1 MAYSLHPLLEDGI
14 PPGLADDQVSP
25 LHHHD
30 ADKEGRLAR
39 ELQHLPLLIGLGKDG
54 QRGAISVR
62 RDSAM
67 PQRLL
72 LSSAFS
78 HPKAELGDLFRFP
91 QPFSHI
97 SVIALFTLCCVFM
110 FSLSD

>member
-1 MAYSLHPLLEDGI
+1 MT
-14 PPGLADDQVSP
+14 GLTDDEVSP
-25 LHHHD
+25 LHDHD

-54 QRGAISVR
+54 QRGAISIR

-72 LSSAFS
+72 LSPAFPD
-78 HPKAELGDLFRFP
+78 PKAELGPHFRFP
-91 QPFSHI
+91 QPFSHT
-97 SVIALFTLCCVFM
+97 SVLALFILCCVFM

>member
-1 MAYSLHPLLEDGI
+1 MHD
-14 PPGLADDQVSP
+14 
-25 LHHHD
+25 HD
-30 ADKEGRLAR
+30 ADEEGRLAR
-39 ELQHLPLLIGLGKDG
+39 ELQHLPLLIGLGKDR

-72 LSSAFS
+72 LSPAFPD
-78 HPKAELGDLFRFP
+78 PKAELGDLFRLP

-97 SVIALFTLCCVFM
+97 SVIVLFTLCFAFM
-110 FSLSD
+110 FSLLD